1 MNPGGRFFIGNVYIC
16 SLDPIGC
23 RYHIIL
29 LIEMELH
36 NIVFS
41 PTETSLKIARSVADG
56 ISGTAAAGS
65 ILHNL
70 TLGLQPG
77 SISLRRS
84 DLAVI
89 AAPVYG
95 GRMAPMAKERM
106 KHIVADSTCAN
117 SVCADRCLRQ
127 PGF

>member
-1 MNPGGRFFIGNVYIC
+1 MNPGGRFFIVNAYIC
-16 SLDPIGC
+16 SLGHIGC

-29 LIEMELH
+29 LLEMELH

-84 DLAVI
+84 DL
-89 AAPVYG
+89 P
-95 GRMAPMAKERM
+95 
-106 KHIVADSTCAN
+106 
-117 SVCADRCLRQ
+117 
-127 PGF
+127 